1 MDFVYPIT
9 VLLYSLSLIGY
20 FIDFLTNNQK
30 ANRIAFWLLLFVWGL
45 QTVYFV
51 MRMFELDRLPLIT
64 PFEGLF
70 FYAWSIVTVSLFI
83 NWKVKM
89 AFLVFVLNVLG
100 FAVMSG
106 SLFVPSGDVT
116 QATMDLLASEL
127 LVMHVVFILLSY
139 TGFTVA
145 AAAAVLYLLAHQLL
159 KRRLWGKRLIRL
171 DSLPQ
176 TEKFSYFASVASF
189 PFYLVGVIWGVVWSI
204 SQYDH
209 VWWTDAKTIWSL
221 SVLAAYGLYFYLRL
235 AIVGKGYR
243 SIWLNIGA
251 FAVLLINYIVSGRYT
266 DFHTWL

>member
-1 MDFVYPIT
+1 M
-9 VLLYSLSLIGY
+9 
-20 FIDFLTNNQK
+20 
-30 ANRIAFWLLLFVWGL
+30 
-45 QTVYFV
+45 
-51 MRMFELDRLPLIT
+51 
-64 PFEGLF
+64 
-70 FYAWSIVTVSLFI
+70 
-83 NWKVKM
+83 
-89 AFLVFVLNVLG
+89 FVLNVLG

-209 VWWTDAKTIWSL
+209 IWWTDAKRFGHCAFLPLTGFIFICGLQL
-221 SVLAAYGLYFYLRL
+221 SEKAIGRFGL
-235 AIVGKGYR
+235 I
-243 SIWLNIGA
+243 
-251 FAVLLINYIVSGRYT
+251 
-266 DFHTWL
+266 